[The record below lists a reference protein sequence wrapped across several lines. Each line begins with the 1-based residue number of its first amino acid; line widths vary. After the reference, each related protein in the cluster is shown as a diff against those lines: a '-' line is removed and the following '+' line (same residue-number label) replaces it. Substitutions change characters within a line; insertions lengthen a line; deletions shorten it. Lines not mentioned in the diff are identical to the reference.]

1 MTNIRAAK
9 ISDDSRIAEMIVT
22 NYRINFFHIFK
33 NEDYYFGEL
42 NVLDMASEYADNPD
56 ILANTYVYDDGV
68 VKGMFRVNE
77 DELVKLF
84 VEPAFQSQGIG
95 GVLLNYAVNEL
106 NVSWLWALEYNT
118 RGIEFYKRNGFR
130 FSGEKMLEDG
140 WIPVLKLTKQSS
152 ED

>member
-1 MTNIRAAK
+1 MVKTNIVNDRGIHICKSMLAWQKWFDGATPESAGK
-9 ISDDSRIAEMIVT
+9 KGDHLIGDCYVAFDKHFKAEV
-22 NYRINFFHIFK
+22 K
-33 NEDYYFGEL
+33 E
-42 NVLDMASEYADNPD
+42 
-56 ILANTYVYDDGV
+56 ILANDPEVNAI
-68 VKGMFRVNE
+68 VKE

-95 GVLLNYAVNEL
+95 GCLLNYAVNEL

-152 ED
+152 KD